1 MDLFRKAK
9 IPVIAMHIPM
19 PGATY
24 FGIDNYSAG
33 RIAGEAAGRYA
44 VENWGG
50 QVDYVLSLDLPQS
63 GPVPAARMQGQL
75 EGIRHFCKV
84 PDERVIHIDSK
95 NTFDEAYS
103 RVRDTLPKLVGCHHN
118 IVIAINDP
126 TVLGAIEATREAN
139 RQDDFV
145 FVGQNADAGGRK
157 EIRRPGTCLL
167 GSVAYFPEKQGEQ
180 VLQTAL
186 EILAGKQVPPA
197 VYIDHVWIT
206 PDNISA
212 YYSSED
218 GGEYSPVKKVVS
230 V

>member
-1 MDLFRKAK
+1 
-9 IPVIAMHIPM
+9 
-19 PGATY
+19 
-24 FGIDNYSAG
+24 
-33 RIAGEAAGRYA
+33 
-44 VENWGG
+44 
-50 QVDYVLSLDLPQS
+50 
-63 GPVPAARMQGQL
+63 
-75 EGIRHFCKV
+75 
-84 PDERVIHIDSK
+84 VIHIDSK

-103 RVRDTLPKLVGCHHN
+103 RIRDTLPKLVGCHHN

-206 PDNISA
+206 PDNIA
-212 YYSSED
+212 TYYPED
-218 GGEYSPVKKVVS
+218 EGEYSPVKRLYQSDLLKG
-230 V
+230 